1 MAYTATSTP
10 YWRRW
15 PESACEGQLATLSLQ
30 LFNGE
35 EKTEEPTAKRRQE
48 ARQKGQAAHS
58 NEINGAIILLSG
70 FAALKYGGA
79 FMYQDMTAYMRTM
92 LSELNRADLT
102 VAAVSV
108 LAGDFITLFLK
119 LMAPVALSVLVAG
132 LVCSFLQVG
141 PMFTMTPLAPSW
153 EKINPLSG
161 WQRLFSRRSLVELVK
176 SVVKVAVVSVFI
188 YRFII
193 LEAGQIPGLIDADLA
208 GALAMTG
215 ALTTQLIW
223 QIGGVLL
230 ILAMGD
236 YFFQWWDFKQS
247 LKMSRQEIK
256 EEMKQT
262 EGNPQLKGRLRERQR
277 ALARRRMMQEV
288 PTADVVVT
296 NPTHY
301 AVALKYQPGY
311 PAPLVVA
318 KGQGLVA
325 ARIKEIAQA
334 HRVAIV
340 ENQPLA
346 RALYAAV
353 EVGEAIPEEL
363 YQAVAEVLAYVYRLQ
378 RKLS

>member
-1 MAYTATSTP
+1 MNYTGIFTP

-15 PESACEGQLATLSLQ
+15 PEQTGRLTSLSLQ

-35 EKTEEPTAKRRQE
+35 EKTEEPTAKRREE

-58 NEINGAIILLSG
+58 NEINGAVILLCG

-92 LSELNRADLT
+92 LSELSRADLT
-102 VAAVSV
+102 VAAVTV
-108 LAGDFITLFLK
+108 LAGDFILLLVK

-132 LVCSFLQVG
+132 VVCSFLQVG
-141 PMFTMTPLAPSW
+141 PMFTATPLAPSLD
-153 EKINPLSG
+153 KINPVSG
-161 WQRLFSRRSLVELVK
+161 FQRLFSRRSLVELAK
-176 SVVKVAVVSVFI
+176 AVVKVAVVSIFI
-188 YRFII
+188 YRFIL
-193 LEAGQIPGLIDADLA
+193 LEAGQIPGLIDADLS

-215 ALTTQLIW
+215 DLTTQLIW

-230 ILAMGD
+230 VLAAGD
-236 YFFQWWDFKQS
+236 YFFQWWDFKRS
-247 LKMSRQEIK
+247 LKMSRQEVK
-256 EEMKQT
+256 DEMKQT

-277 ALARRRMMQEV
+277 ALARRRMMQDV

-301 AVALKYQPGY
+301 AVALKYQPSY

-334 HRVAIV
+334 NRVAIV
-340 ENQPLA
+340 ENRPLA
-346 RALYAAV
+346 RALYTAV

>member
-1 MAYTATSTP
+1 MP

-15 PESACEGQLATLSLQ
+15 PEGTWQLTALSLQ

-35 EKTEEPTAKRRQE
+35 EKTEEPTAKRREE

-58 NEINGAIILLSG
+58 NEINGAIILLCG
-70 FAALKYGGA
+70 FAALRYGGA
-79 FMYQDMTAYMRTM
+79 FMYQDMAAYMRTM
-92 LSELNRADLT
+92 LSELSRADLT
-102 VAAVSV
+102 ITAVTV
-108 LAGDFITLFLK
+108 LARDFIVLFLK

-132 LVCSFLQVG
+132 VACSFLQVG
-141 PMFTMTPLAPSW
+141 PMFTVAPLQPSW
-153 EKINPLSG
+153 EKINPISG
-161 WQRLFSRRSLVELVK
+161 WQRLFSRRSLVELAK
-176 SVVKVAVVSVFI
+176 AVVKVAVVSIFI
-188 YRFII
+188 YRFIV
-193 LEAGQIPGLIDADLA
+193 LEAGQIPGLVDADLT
-208 GALAMTG
+208 GALVMT
-215 ALTTQLIW
+215 ANLTTQLIW
-223 QIGGVLL
+223 QIGAVLL
-230 ILAMGD
+230 ILAAGD

-262 EGNPQLKGRLRERQR
+262 EGNPQVKGRLRERQR
-277 ALARRRMMQEV
+277 ALAMRRMMQEV

-301 AVALKYQPGY
+301 AVALKYQLTY

-334 HRVAIV
+334 HNVAIV
-340 ENQPLA
+340 ENKPLA
-346 RALYAAV
+346 RALYVAV

-363 YQAVAEVLAYVYRLQ
+363 YQAVAEVLAYVYRLK
-378 RKLS
+378 RKLP